1 MPKYPDIKKILIIG
15 PGPVTIGQSGEFD
28 DAMSQASIALK
39 QEGFQTIIVNS
50 NPVTLSSDIESADRV
65 YLEPMTFDNLKNMII
80 REKPEAILPV
90 FGGQNALNSAYFLA
104 RSGILAQYQIQLLG
118 VPETVIEKTED
129 RLKFREWM
137 TELGLKLPAGEIATT
152 LGEGMAMGQ
161 KIGFPVAL
169 RASLAVEGS
178 GVMIAYNQ
186 EELEEFLEMTLG
198 LSPIHQVLVEKALD
212 GFHEFEFELLRDGDG
227 QTMLVTSLENI
238 DPVGVHTG
246 NSAVVIPAQGLSA
259 EDYQKLTEVCQEI
272 VRGLGVSGSVNIQ
285 MAVNLNDKTIF
296 PIEINPRFTK
306 STALAARATG
316 YQIPAIAARLAV
328 GFSLADLGL
337 TGTDSL
343 GRTMG
348 TTAGYTA
355 VKLPCFSFDKFPAAD
370 STLGT
375 TLKAVGEVMAF
386 GCDFK
391 EAFQKALR
399 SLPEERYGL
408 GADGKDVDESKLTIW
423 ELQDKLSNANPER
436 WFYTRYALR
445 RGMSSGELVDI
456 SKLSPWFIHE
466 IQELGTLEKKLT
478 TYALYNLTTEVLL
491 QAKKWGFSDVQLAYL
506 LRTTD
511 DEVRATRRKKEIACQ
526 FFPIDLIGIRE
537 KVAPYYFSTY
547 DQGRP
552 VEVQPGSKI
561 LLLGTGANRITQ
573 GTEDDYSLIHAAK
586 AVREKGYASIMINC
600 NPASITTAPLNAG
613 TLYFEPLVKE
623 DILNMVD
630 QEKCAAA
637 ILQFSGQIASQLSAP
652 LQKAGLQILG
662 PSGDNQEELREVV
675 KKNLPDLGLYL
686 PERGAATDVKE
697 GMELAGKMGYPIIV
711 RSVNKPLEVCFD
723 GEDLRSSM
731 EGLKGITQNNP
742 VRIEK
747 YIDDG
752 IGLLVHCV
760 FDGNDFVIC
769 GITEQIEEAGIHP
782 SDCAC
787 AMPPYSIN
795 EAVIS
800 QIKSLTG
807 SILKALQVKGY
818 LHIQY
823 AVKPEGIYLLTVKSQ
838 ADSLLPFIC
847 KATGVDW
854 SAAAVKIL
862 LGDSIKSQGLSERVL
877 GHTAIREAVFS
888 FDKFPGVDT
897 LLGPAMRS
905 SGEVMGIDPDFGM
918 AFIKSQLA
926 AGERIPEA
934 GAIYVSIRDEDRR
947 KFMAIA
953 GQFIDLGFTIMA
965 GEETADFLN
974 RNNLQC
980 RPVNRVGQGRPNIMD
995 KIKNGEVHWI
1005 ISINSG
1011 RKTSPAE
1018 AQIRSSAVGR
1028 GIPITTTLSGAQA
1041 LVLGLRQ
1048 YSKNQWSV
1056 KSLPEYYK

>member
-1 MPKYPDIKKILIIG
+1 MPKYPDIKKILIMG

-39 QEGFQTIIVNS
+39 REGFQTIIVNS
-50 NPVTLSSDIESADRV
+50 NPVTLSSDIESADKV
-65 YLEPMTFDNLKNMII
+65 YIEPMTLDNLKKIII

-90 FGGQNALNSAYFLA
+90 FGGQNAVNMALFLA
-104 RSGILAQYQIQLLG
+104 RSGILTQYQIQLLG
-118 VPETVIEKTED
+118 VSETVIEKTED
-129 RLKFREWM
+129 RLKFRDWV
-137 TELGLKLPAGEIATT
+137 TELGLKLPAGDIATT
-152 LGEGMAMGQ
+152 LGEGMAIGQ

-186 EELEEFLEMTLG
+186 EELEEFLEMTLS
-198 LSPIHQVLVEKALD
+198 LSPIHQVLVEKTLD
-212 GFHEFEFELLRDGDG
+212 GFREFEFELLRDGDG
-227 QTMLVTSLENI
+227 QTMIVTSLENI

-246 NSAVVIPAQGLSA
+246 NSAVVIPAQGLSSD
-259 EDYQKLTEVCQEI
+259 DYQNLTEICQKI
-272 VRGLGVSGSVNIQ
+272 VQGLGVIGNVNIQ
-285 MAVNLNDKTIF
+285 IAVNLNDKTIF

-306 STALAARATG
+306 STALAAKATG
-316 YQIPAIAARLAV
+316 YQIPAIAARLAA

-337 TGTDSL
+337 AGMVSS
-343 GRTMG
+343 GRRTA

-355 VKLPCFSFDKFPAAD
+355 VKLPCFSFDKFSAAD
-370 STLGT
+370 SILGT

-423 ELQDKLSNANPER
+423 ELKDKLSNANPER

-445 RGMSSGELVDI
+445 RGMSSGELIDI

-478 TYALYNLTTEVLL
+478 TYALYNLTAEVLL

-506 LRTTD
+506 LRATD
-511 DEVRATRRKKEIACQ
+511 DEVRETRRKKEISCHY
-526 FFPIDLIGIRE
+526 FPVDLIGIQE
-537 KVAPYYFSTY
+537 KVTPCYFSTY
-547 DQGRP
+547 DHGRP
-552 VEVQPGSKI
+552 VEVQQGSKI

-600 NPASITTAPLNAG
+600 SPTSITTDPLNIG
-613 TLYFEPLVKE
+613 VIYFEPLVKE
-623 DILNMVD
+623 DILNVMD

-637 ILQFSGQIASQLSAP
+637 ILQFSGKLASELSAP
-652 LQKAGLQILG
+652 LRKAGLQILG
-662 PSGDNQEELREVV
+662 PSGDNPDGIREIL
-675 KKNLPDLGLYL
+675 KKNLPDLGLCL
-686 PERGAATDVKE
+686 PESGAATDIKE
-697 GMELAGKMGYPIIV
+697 GMELAGKMGYPVIA
-711 RSVNKPLEVCFD
+711 RSANKPVEVCFD

-731 EGLKGITQNNP
+731 ECLKGPQNNP
-742 VRIEK
+742 VWIEK
-747 YIDDG
+747 YMDDG

-769 GITEQIEEAGIHP
+769 GIAEQIEEAGIHP

-787 AMPPYSIN
+787 AIPPYSIN
-795 EAVIS
+795 EAMIS

-818 LHIQY
+818 LRIQY
-823 AVKPEGIYLLTVKSQ
+823 AVKHERIYLLNVKSQ
-838 ADSLLPFIC
+838 ADSLLPFIS

-854 SAAAVKIL
+854 SGAAVKIL
-862 LGDSIKSQGLSERVL
+862 LGDSIKAQGLSERVL
-877 GHTAIREAVFS
+877 HHTAIREAVFS

-897 LLGPAMRS
+897 LLGPSMRS

-934 GAIYVSIRDEDRR
+934 GAIYVSIRDEDKRA
-947 KFMAIA
+947 FSGIA
-953 GQFIDLGFTIMA
+953 KQFIDLGFTIMA

-974 RNNLQC
+974 RNNLPC

-1028 GIPITTTLSGAQA
+1028 GISITTTLSGARA
-1041 LVLGLRQ
+1041 LVLGLQQ
-1048 YSKNQWSV
+1048 YSKSQLSV
-1056 KSLPEYYK
+1056 KSLPEYFN